1 MPLRTSE
8 ERGSPMGRVPTTG
21 AFPFSLKED
30 AMENKRIECL
40 YELLDRA
47 IREHDSDAESS
58 LRWAI
63 FTLENYCGKS

>member
-1 MPLRTSE
+1 MLS
-8 ERGSPMGRVPTTG
+8 
-21 AFPFSLKED
+21 PFSLKED
-30 AMENKRIECL
+30 AMENKRIEYL
-40 YELLDRA
+40 YELLNRA

>member
-1 MPLRTSE
+1 
-8 ERGSPMGRVPTTG
+8 
-21 AFPFSLKED
+21 
-30 AMENKRIECL
+30 MEIRRIEGL
-40 YELLDRA
+40 YKLLKRA

>member
-1 MPLRTSE
+1 MRSE
-8 ERGSPMGRVPTTG
+8 DHPWGEYLQQVLS
-21 AFPFSLKED
+21 PFSLKGDTMED
-30 AMENKRIECL
+30 KRIECL
-40 YELLDRA
+40 YGLLDRA

>member
-1 MPLRTSE
+1 MSSE
-8 ERGSPMGRVPTTG
+8 DRQWGECLQQVLS
-21 AFPFSLKED
+21 PFSLKED
-30 AMENKRIECL
+30 TMEDRRIKYL
-40 YELLDRA
+40 YKLLDRA

>member
-1 MPLRTSE
+1 MSSE
-8 ERGSPMGRVPTTG
+8 DHPWGEYLQQVLS
-21 AFPFSLKED
+21 PFSLKEN
-30 AMENKRIECL
+30 AMEDKRIEYL
-40 YELLDRA
+40 YELLNRA